1 MKFIEEIKRQRNRG
15 RCLHFDSGKR
25 CNEIINAHSIQRK
38 HLVEY
43 VAVDG
48 HAYKINADYKTLK
61 NNNDKVGA
69 SKVGVRKNLS
79 TFLGFCKKHDNEV
92 FKDIDDS
99 PLIPLDKQ
107 VMLYAYRCLCREYF
121 VKENSINVCKE
132 YLRKNSVNENKRIFI
147 EKHLEGTKNGF
158 SSLEF
163 HKKQFDK
170 SLREKRYNDIE
181 YVAFFSEDK
190 PIIYFSGNLYPDFDF
205 LGNPLQDLA
214 VTENIFQLLTFFSA
228 PTNDGWAY
236 VFAWHRTSTAICRKY
251 LQSLATSMHKGNS
264 EGDTLFRLIVSCC
277 ENHAISPAWWENLL
291 DKEKDEIL
299 NKVQLMVYPTT
310 PVPPRYL
317 VAGLE
322 GIAKWKFINVQTNY

>member
-1 MKFIEEIKRQRNRG
+1 MNFFEEIKQQRNRG

-38 HLVEY
+38 HLIDY
-43 VAVDG
+43 IAIDG
-48 HAYKINADYKTLK
+48 HAYNINADYKTFK
-61 NNNDKVGA
+61 NNNKVGA
-69 SKVGVRKNLS
+69 SKVGIRKNLS

-92 FKDIDDS
+92 FKDIDDY
-99 PLIPLDKQ
+99 PLIPSDKQ

-121 VKENSINVCKE
+121 VRENSINAWKE
-132 YLRKNSVNENKRIFI
+132 YLRKNSVDENRRNFI
-147 EKHLEGTKNGF
+147 ETYLEGIKNGF

-170 SLREKRYNDIE
+170 SLKNKRYHDIE
-181 YVAFFSEDK
+181 YVAFFSKEK

-214 VTENIFQLLTFFSA
+214 ITKNTFQLLTFFSA

-236 VFAWHRTSTAICRKY
+236 VFAWHKTSTDICRKY
-251 LQSLATSMHKGNS
+251 LQSLTESTYVDKS
-264 EGDTLFRLIVSCC
+264 EGDTLFRHIVSCC
-277 ENHAISPAWWENLL
+277 ENHAISPVWWESLV

-299 NKVQLMVYPTT
+299 SRVQLMAHPTIPT
-310 PVPPRYL
+310 PSNYL

-322 GIAKWKFINVQTNY
+322 GIAKWKFDNVQANY